1 MACKPRIQ
9 GIDDIHPQ
17 AARLFAQLHDQ
28 NEFTAVFNTFQEI
41 FVQRIHVTSD
51 RSQKQNITPLADH
64 EGTDLVRHVLLYRYT
79 INGRPAAGLMAD
91 EVPASY
97 TQRNTTLSVD
107 YNSLLAE
114 LWASVRD
121 AHARLDR
128 LEAARECPGDSNIAP
143 STSNSVSH
151 TPFPG

>member
-1 MACKPRIQ
+1 MASKPRIA
-9 GIDDIHPQ
+9 DDIHPQ
-17 AARLFAQLHDQ
+17 ASRFFAQLHDQ

-51 RSQKQNITPLADH
+51 RSQKQNITPLPDH
-64 EGTDLVRHVLLYRYT
+64 EGTELVRHLMPYRYT

-97 TQRNTTLSVD
+97 THRNTTLSVD
-107 YNSLLAE
+107 YNSLIAE

-128 LEAARECPGDSNIAP
+128 LEGARECRDVSNIVP
-143 STSNSVSH
+143 STSNSASH
-151 TPFPG
+151 TPCPG